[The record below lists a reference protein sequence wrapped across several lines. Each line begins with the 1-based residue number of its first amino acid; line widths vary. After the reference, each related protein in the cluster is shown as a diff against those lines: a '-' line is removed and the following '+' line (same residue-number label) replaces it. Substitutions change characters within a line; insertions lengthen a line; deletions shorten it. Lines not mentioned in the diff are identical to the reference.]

1 MKAPISTFT
10 SRHYLDTVLKGHC
23 KGQLALKIIAK
34 PPVRDCEKFAE
45 GSFGALVSTHLDI
58 YLVPVDLFLARSMNY
73 EVVYSIQRI
82 SFVQL
87 HSSHDNHSCAAACDV
102 CLRLDVV
109 MFDC

>member
-1 MKAPISTFT
+1 MF
-10 SRHYLDTVLKGHC
+10 V
-23 KGQLALKIIAK
+23 
-34 PPVRDCEKFAE
+34 
-45 GSFGALVSTHLDI
+45 GALVSTHLDI
-58 YLVPVDLFLARSMNY
+58 YLVPVDLFLARGMNY

-87 HSSHDNHSCAAACDV
+87 QSHSSHDNHSCAAACDV

>member
-1 MKAPISTFT
+1 M
-10 SRHYLDTVLKGHC
+10 
-23 KGQLALKIIAK
+23 ALKIIAK

-87 HSSHDNHSCAAACDV
+87 QSHSSHDNHSCAAACDV

>member
-1 MKAPISTFT
+1 M
-10 SRHYLDTVLKGHC
+10 
-23 KGQLALKIIAK
+23 
-34 PPVRDCEKFAE
+34 PVRDCENFAE
-45 GSFGALVSTHLDI
+45 GSLEALVSTYTSHLDI

-87 HSSHDNHSCAAACDV
+87 QSHSSHDNHSCAAACDV

>member
-1 MKAPISTFT
+1 M
-10 SRHYLDTVLKGHC
+10 YLDTVLDGHC
-23 KGQLALKIIAK
+23 KGQVASTIIVK
-34 PPVRDCEKFAE
+34 TPVRDCENFAE
-45 GSFGALVSTHLDI
+45 GSLGALLSTHLDI

-73 EVVYSIQRI
+73 EVVCSVQRI